1 MTNEIPVKIVVD
13 LSKPKGEREQIIP
26 LTQAE
31 IDEREVQAAQAAEE
45 QAQREAEEAAKI
57 AAKESALAKLAALG
71 LTEAEAQAIVG
82 A

>member
-1 MTNEIPVKIVVD
+1 METPVKIIVD
-13 LSKPKGEREQIIP
+13 LSKPKGERESIVP
-26 LTQAE
+26 LTAE
-31 IDEREVQAAQAAEE
+31 EIAEREAQALQAAEE
-45 QAQREAEEAAKI
+45 QAQREAEEAARI

>member
-1 MTNEIPVKIVVD
+1 MSETPVKVVVD
-13 LSKPKGEREQIIP
+13 LSKPQGERQQIVP
-26 LTQAE
+26 LT
-31 IDEREVQAAQAAEE
+31 AEE
-45 QAQREAEEAAKI
+45 IAELEAAAVEAEQNRLAREAEEAARV

>member
-1 MTNEIPVKIVVD
+1 MSDIAIEVNCAT
-13 LSKPKGEREQIIP
+13 GEVIERP
-26 LTQAE
+26 LTAE
-31 IDEREVQAAQAAEE
+31 EIAEREVQAAQAAEE
-45 QAQREAEEAAKI
+45 QAQREAEEAARI

>member
-1 MTNEIPVKIVVD
+1 MSETPVKIIVD
-13 LSKPKGEREQIIP
+13 LSKPKGERESIVP
-26 LTQAE
+26 LTAE
-31 IDEREVQAAQAAEE
+31 EIAEREAQALQAAEE
-45 QAQREAEEAAKI
+45 QAQREAEEAARI